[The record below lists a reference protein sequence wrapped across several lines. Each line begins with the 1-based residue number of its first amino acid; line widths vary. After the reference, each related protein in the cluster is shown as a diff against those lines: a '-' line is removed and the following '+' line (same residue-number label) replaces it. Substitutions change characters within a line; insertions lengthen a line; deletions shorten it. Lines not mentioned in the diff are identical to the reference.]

1 MYRIFFRRVKRAH
14 GNNLLTCR
22 NPPIP
27 VVSPAR
33 PAENGCFLT
42 VFRRSERSRVS
53 QVSTGNTTPPLDFPQ
68 GLTFDILPRF
78 VTGEEEPAAQVFSV
92 HGTRFTEEY
101 SPLGMTTGAD
111 STGVCVVSLIVQKF
125 GGTSVGTP
133 ERILSAAQRA
143 VAAKRQGHQVVMVC
157 SARGK
162 KTDELIDLANQIT
175 LTPQPREMDML
186 LSTGEQEA
194 VALVAMAINTLGEPA
209 ISLTGEQIG
218 IVTDQTYTK
227 ARISLISTDRL
238 RQELNAG
245 RIVVACGF
253 QGVSQN
259 GDITTL
265 GRGGSDTTATALAA
279 ALQADEC
286 EIYTDVDGIYTT
298 DPRIVPEARKIA
310 RISYDEM
317 LEMASLGA
325 GVMHS
330 RSIEFA
336 KKFDVALR
344 VRHALNDNAGTLI
357 SATGEE
363 VVRSV
368 TGMALVRDE
377 VRVSLCDIPDR
388 PGVMSL
394 IFAKM
399 SARKIPLDM
408 VVQNVSAHNKAEV
421 SFTVPAS
428 ELAETLTAAQEAVIE
443 LGEGSVLSGTNLAKV
458 SAVGLGMRSCPGVAA
473 RMFRRLADAGINIQ
487 MITTSDIKVSVLVD
501 RNVCEL
507 ALRTVHQ
514 GFQLDCVIP
523 APELTVA
530 TSKAEA
536 SATARASEQERLAA
550 VVSRL
555 GSLEDI
561 VVSEVILDEEQARV
575 TVHNV
580 QDRPGISAELFEAVA
595 RGGVSVDMIVQNVS
609 RQAIT
614 EVSFTVDK
622 GDLPRGLEVIEKLVL
637 NWPGSR
643 VSHDCDIA
651 LLSLNGIGLRT
662 HTGVGERMFRA
673 LADAQINVKMVNTS
687 EIRMSVVVAKGQ
699 GVKALVALRQAFGLG

>member
-1 MYRIFFRRVKRAH
+1 M
-14 GNNLLTCR
+14 
-22 NPPIP
+22 
-27 VVSPAR
+27 
-33 PAENGCFLT
+33 
-42 VFRRSERSRVS
+42 
-53 QVSTGNTTPPLDFPQ
+53 
-68 GLTFDILPRF
+68 
-78 VTGEEEPAAQVFSV
+78 
-92 HGTRFTEEY
+92 
-101 SPLGMTTGAD
+101 
-111 STGVCVVSLIVQKF
+111 SLIVQKF
-125 GGTSVGTP
+125 GGSSVGTP
-133 ERILSAAQRA
+133 ERILSAARRA
-143 VAAKRQGHQVVMVC
+143 VAAKRAGHQVVMVC

-162 KTDELIDLANQIT
+162 KTDELIDLANEIT

-194 VALVAMAINTLGEPA
+194 VALVAMAISTLGEQA

-218 IVTDQTYTK
+218 IITDQTYMK
-227 ARISLISTDRL
+227 ARISQISTTRL
-238 RQELNAG
+238 KQELNAG

-253 QGVSQN
+253 QGVSEN

-279 ALQADEC
+279 ALEADEC
-286 EIYTDVDGIYTT
+286 EIYTDVDGVYTT
-298 DPRIVPEARKIA
+298 DPRIVPEARKIS

-344 VRHALNDNAGTLI
+344 VRHALNDNEGTLI
-357 SATGEE
+357 AATGEE
-363 VVRSV
+363 LARSV

-399 SARKIPLDM
+399 AARKIPIDM
-408 VVQNVSAHNKAEV
+408 VVQNVSANNKAEV

-428 ELAETLTAAQEAVIE
+428 ELAETLTAAQEAVQE
-443 LGEGSVLSGTNLAKV
+443 LGAGSVLSGTNLAKV
-458 SAVGLGMRSCPGVAA
+458 SAVGLGMKTCPGVAA
-473 RMFRRLADAGINIQ
+473 RMFRRLAEAGINIQ

-501 RNVCEL
+501 RNVCEQ

-514 GFQLDCVIP
+514 GFQLDSANP
-523 APELTVA
+523 APELTVIK
-530 TSKAEA
+530 TKAA
-536 SATARASEQERLAA
+536 ATAQASEQERLAA

-561 VVSEVILDEEQARV
+561 VVSEIVLDEGQARV

-580 QDRPGISAELFEAVA
+580 QDRPGISADLFEAVA
-595 RGGVSVDMIVQNVS
+595 QGGVSVDMIVQNVS
-609 RQAIT
+609 RNSTT
-614 EVSFTVDK
+614 EVSFTVDA
-622 GDLPRGLEVIEKLVL
+622 GDLDKGIRIIQKLIQR
-637 NWPGSR
+637 WPGSS
-643 VSHDCDIA
+643 VSHEREIA
-651 LLSLNGIGLRT
+651 LLTVNGIGLRT
-662 HTGVGERMFRA
+662 HTGVGERMFHT

-687 EIRMSVVVAKGQ
+687 EIRMSVVVARSQ
-699 GVKALVALRQAFGLG
+699 GAAALTALQLAFGIKSS